1 MYSFYFSLLIVD
13 MTIGA
18 IGTGLGTK
26 NYTQLGFDFKEHI
39 PTGQLDDIKG
49 TSFHLPFARKERD
62 KEKKINYPVIPEI
75 AGFKHDHEYDDQP
88 LTQIN
93 PSISVFTNLYNFNP
107 THKELSY
114 FHPHETEKLFHH
126 PQDKPRFESETEYD
140 MRIPNEIN
148 KLKKADAPLT
158 LPQHSFTIKRKVRT

>member
-1 MYSFYFSLLIVD
+1 
-13 MTIGA
+13 MTIGNIA
-18 IGTGLGTK
+18 TGLGTK

-49 TSFHLPFARKERD
+49 NSFHLPFARKERD
-62 KEKKINYPVIPEI
+62 KEIKINYPVIPEI
-75 AGFKHDHEYDDQP
+75 AGFQHDEQYDDQP

-93 PSISVFTNLYNFNP
+93 PTISVFTNLYNFNP

-126 PQDKPRFESETEYD
+126 PDDKPRFESETEYD
-140 MRIPNEIN
+140 MSIPNEIN
-148 KLKKADAPLT
+148 KLRKADAPKT
-158 LPQHSFTIKRKVRT
+158 LPQHSFTIKRRVRTH